1 VAERCQ
7 TGSTLQEEADG
18 ELPGGYGFPSSMLP
32 SRYRSAL
39 VTTLH
44 SFLIADQLLAE
55 RSR

>member
-18 ELPGGYGFPSSMLP
+18 EMPERAGFPSSMLP

-55 RSR
+55 R

>member
-7 TGSTLQEEADG
+7 TGGTLQEEADG
-18 ELPGGYGFPSSMLP
+18 ELSGGDGFPASMLP

-55 RSR
+55 P